1 MRLTDEAAEE
11 RQRII
16 AYLRMRARIWSAET
30 VRNMDAY
37 AGMVGAQLDL
47 VATEIREGSHWID
60 RMIPEDEDGSND

>member
-37 AGMVGAQLDL
+37 AGMWAQ
-47 VATEIREGSHWID
+47 
-60 RMIPEDEDGSND
+60 